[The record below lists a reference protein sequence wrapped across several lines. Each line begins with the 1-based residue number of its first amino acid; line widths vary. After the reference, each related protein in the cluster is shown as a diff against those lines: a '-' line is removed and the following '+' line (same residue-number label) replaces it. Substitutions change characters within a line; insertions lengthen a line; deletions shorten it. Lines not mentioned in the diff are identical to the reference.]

1 MRGKP
6 KLPREWIFA
15 ISSAPA
21 LTGFFFS
28 VFDAFLVFL
37 FFKYLVLGRVR
48 LTRESLSVFSIII
61 SLVTMGFIFSDG
73 PVDVVNYSQWV
84 FFVCIMFFIYW
95 LFYSN
100 CLSESKSL
108 FFWALGIIPNLVVA
122 IVQQS
127 YPGLDI
133 FNSIEHKS
141 NPMPGYDFIRASGL
155 LYNPNSLAAYG
166 IMCFIF
172 FFFSNKYMLS
182 VVSFFSV
189 LITFSKMFFLL
200 PVLALLR
207 FVFGNKSLGLLIF
220 SAIFLVLLIIGAEDI
235 FWVFSNRFENA
246 NSFGSRVA
254 VIGVMFS
261 DLSTVKQV
269 LLGVGPLMDSIDG
282 LGRVHNKFLSI
293 FFQFG
298 VLGLIMFLA
307 IGLYGVYLFFKSSL
321 CYDEKFFILVF
332 VLAWLITASVS
343 TFTFFTYEYIAIVIL
358 LSAMSRNKA
367 LVTVCL
373 RRAD

>member
-1 MRGKP
+1 MSGKP
-6 KLPREWIFA
+6 KLPREWIFV

-37 FFKYLVLGRVR
+37 FFKYLVLGRLR

-73 PVDVVNYSQWV
+73 PVDVVNYAQWV

-95 LFYSN
+95 IFYSN

-220 SAIFLVLLIIGAEDI
+220 SAIFLVLLIVGAEDI
-235 FWVFSNRFENA
+235 FWAFSNRFENA

-307 IGLYGVYLFFKSSL
+307 IGLYGVCLFFKSSL
-321 CYDEKFFILVF
+321 CYNEKFFILVF